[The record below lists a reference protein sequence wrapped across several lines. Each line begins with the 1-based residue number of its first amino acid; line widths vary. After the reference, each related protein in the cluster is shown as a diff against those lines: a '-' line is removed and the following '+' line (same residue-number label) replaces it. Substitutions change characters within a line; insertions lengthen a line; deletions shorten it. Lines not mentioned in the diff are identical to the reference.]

1 MAIHIRRREFIFT
14 LGGAAVAWP
23 VVARA
28 QQGERVRRIGVLMPY
43 AADDP
48 EGQARIAAFLQ
59 GLQQLG
65 WEGRNVRI
73 DYRYSA
79 GDADRTRRYAAE
91 LVALAPDVILASGT
105 SIVGPLLQATRTVP
119 IVFPVIG
126 DPVGAGFVDSLAR
139 PGGNATG
146 FMSYEYSLSGKWL
159 ELLKQIAPGV
169 TRVAV
174 LRDAAVSIGPVQF
187 GVIQAVAPSLR
198 VEVNP
203 INMRGDAGEIER
215 AIAAFAG
222 SPNGGLILT
231 AGAMGLLHH
240 DLIITLA
247 ARHKLPAVYPYRHI
261 VTGGGLISY
270 GPDRTDQYRRAAGY
284 VDRILKG
291 EKPADLPVQAP
302 TKYELVINL
311 KTAKALGLEIPS
323 SVLARADEVIE

>member
-1 MAIHIRRREFIFT
+1 
-14 LGGAAVAWP
+14 
-23 VVARA
+23 
-28 QQGERVRRIGVLMPY
+28 VLIPY

-65 WEGRNVRI
+65 WTEGRNVRI
-73 DYRYSA
+73 DFRWGA
-79 GDADRTRRYAAE
+79 ANAERIRRDAAE

-105 SIVGPLLQATRTVP
+105 STVGPLLQATRTVP

-146 FMSYEYSLSGKWL
+146 FMSREYSLSGKWL
-159 ELLKQIAPGV
+159 ELLKEIAPSV

-174 LRDAAVSIGPVQF
+174 LRDAALSVGPVQF
-187 GVIQAVAPSLR
+187 GVIQAVAPSFR

-203 INMRGDAGEIER
+203 INLRDAGEIER

-231 AGAMGLLHH
+231 GGATSLLHS

-261 VTGGGLISY
+261 VTGGGLIFY
-270 GPDRTDQYRRAAGY
+270 GANFYDQYRRAAGY
-284 VDRILKG
+284 VDRILRG

-311 KTAKALGLEIPS
+311 KTAKTLGLEVPPTL
-323 SVLARADEVIE
+323 LARADEVIE